1 MKNNNYQ
8 IRISVN
14 ADAKKAFENICNVA
28 GWWTKNIEGS
38 SEKLNDVFTVPF
50 GETFV
55 KFKIIELIPNKKIV
69 WAVTDSY
76 LPFVND
82 KKEWNNTRVDWEIA
96 GDNDTTKITMTHEG
110 LMPAVECYENCEKG
124 WNFYTGE
131 SLKKL
136 INEGKGMP
144 DTPTN
149 KRTQVP

>member
-1 MKNNNYQ
+1 MKNENYQ

-28 GWWTKNIEGS
+28 SWWTKNIEGNS
-38 SEKLNDVFTVPF
+38 KKLNDVFTVHF

-55 KFKIIELIPNKKIV
+55 KFKITELIQNKKIV

-76 LPFVND
+76 LPFVSD
-82 KKEWNNTRVDWEIA
+82 KKEWNNTSVDWEIA
-96 GDNDTTKITMTHEG
+96 EDNDATKITMTHEG
-110 LMPAVECYENCEKG
+110 LMPAIECYENCEKG

-136 INEGKGMP
+136 INEGNGMP

-149 KRTQVP
+149 KRTQVA